1 MTVGL
6 PDEISVPEAV
16 RQILTRSY
24 PVYQSLKMR
33 VVNFHALAE
42 LIQPEVKEMT
52 HRDASINTLVVA
64 IKRFSDTL
72 DSMKKLEVGNVLDNA
87 RISLTSGIVDLTIK
101 APRAEFSKIVRD
113 VSEIGAELSEFP
125 HIFPLATS
133 IKLIVPDED
142 YEKIKEKL
150 GHFTKGPL
158 IHAAKLTL
166 RMSPSAEMT
175 SGIASYL
182 TELLYR
188 NGVNIYDAFLGYGDI
203 IMVVDDRD
211 GPQAYEILQRE
222 VNRQALKA

>member
-1 MTVGL
+1 M
-6 PDEISVPEAV
+6 
-16 RQILTRSY
+16 
-24 PVYQSLKMR
+24 
-33 VVNFHALAE
+33 
-42 LIQPEVKEMT
+42 
-52 HRDASINTLVVA
+52 
-64 IKRFSDTL
+64 
-72 DSMKKLEVGNVLDNA
+72 
-87 RISLTSGIVDLTIK
+87 
-101 APRAEFSKIVRD
+101 
-113 VSEIGAELSEFP
+113 SEFP

-188 NGVNIYDAFLGYGDI
+188 NGVNIYD
-203 IMVVDDRD
+203 
-211 GPQAYEILQRE
+211 
-222 VNRQALKA
+222 

>member
-1 MTVGL
+1 MTVI
-6 PDEISVPEAV
+6 EEVSVPEAV

-24 PVYQSLKMR
+24 PIYQSLKMK

-72 DSMKKLEVGNVLDNA
+72 DSMKKPDIGNVLGNA

-101 APRAEFSKIVRD
+101 APRAELSMIVRD

-125 HIFPLATS
+125 HIFSLETS

-150 GHFTKGPL
+150 GHFTMSTL
-158 IHAAKLTL
+158 IHEEKITIRL
-166 RMSPSAEMT
+166 MT
-175 SGIASYL
+175 Y
-182 TELLYR
+182 
-188 NGVNIYDAFLGYGDI
+188 
-203 IMVVDDRD
+203 M
-211 GPQAYEILQRE
+211 E
-222 VNRQALKA
+222 V

>member
-72 DSMKKLEVGNVLDNA
+72 SNSKSPDTSRVLKGEDLAFKWHSRRDDKSTKDPVLNHSQGIIKRSRGTLRVSSHLPSLKLDQTDPA
-87 RISLTSGIVDLTIK
+87 RGGLRS
-101 APRAEFSKIVRD
+101 R
-113 VSEIGAELSEFP
+113 
-125 HIFPLATS
+125 
-133 IKLIVPDED
+133 PDEN
-142 YEKIKEKL
+142 
-150 GHFTKGPL
+150 G
-158 IHAAKLTL
+158 
-166 RMSPSAEMT
+166 
-175 SGIASYL
+175 AS
-182 TELLYR
+182 
-188 NGVNIYDAFLGYGDI
+188 
-203 IMVVDDRD
+203 
-211 GPQAYEILQRE
+211 
-222 VNRQALKA
+222 